1 MVQPLSK
8 RTDTDAETVNAG
20 TVNEGT
26 ISTEITQGQQH
37 DPGGPGRPGP
47 APVAVIGAGPYGL
60 SVAAYLR
67 AAGTPVRVF
76 GVVMGSWRHD
86 MASGMFLKST
96 PDAVDL
102 AAPVPGA
109 ELADFVRAEGEPQLT
124 ELTPIPCTL
133 FVRYGQWFQARH
145 VGEVEE
151 SRVASVSRGPGEGFT
166 VRLEDGEEFTASAVV
181 VASGLTG
188 LARIPGKLAHLA
200 PAGPAADAPLS
211 HTSQHSD
218 LSVFA
223 GKRVAVI
230 GGGQSALESAALMQ
244 ESGAQVDVLVRAD
257 RVVFGGRPVLGR
269 SLVQRITKPGSPLG
283 TGWALAVICRS
294 PEFIRRLPGRTR
306 RWILRRVLGPSGG
319 WWLRDRVDGLVAIH
333 TGREVAEAELLPDGI
348 RLRLT
353 GTGSGSGSDS
363 GNGSGS
369 GPAELTVDHVL
380 AATGYTIDIEATR
393 FLAPE
398 LRAALVRVP
407 GTHGP
412 RLSADFESSVPGL
425 YFTGNL
431 AAPAFGP
438 VMRFVVGTRYAA
450 SRIAPAATR
459 HAAGHRT

>member
-8 RTDTDAETVNAG
+8 QDPLSEQAPLAGQDPRAEQDGAPEQDRAEADG
-20 TVNEGT
+20 TGA
-26 ISTEITQGQQH
+26 
-37 DPGGPGRPGP
+37 
-47 APVAVIGAGPYGL
+47 APVVVIGAGPYGL

-67 AAGTPVRVF
+67 ASGTPVRVF

-109 ELADFVRAEGEPQLT
+109 ELADFVRAAGDPQLT

-133 FVRYGQWFQARH
+133 FVRYGQWFQERH
-145 VGEVEE
+145 VGAVEE
-151 SRVASVSRGPGEGFT
+151 TRVASVTRATGPSAKRGFT
-166 VRLEDGEEFTASAVV
+166 VRLEDGEVFTASAVV

-188 LARIPGKLAHLA
+188 LARIPQSLAHLA
-200 PAGPAADAPLS
+200 PAGPAADALLS

-218 LSVFA
+218 LSVFK
-223 GKRVAVI
+223 GRRVAVI

-244 ESGAQVDVLVRAD
+244 EAGATVDVLVRAE
-257 RVVFGGRPVLGR
+257 RVIFGGRPVLTRG
-269 SLVQRITKPGSPLG
+269 LLQRVVKPASPLG
-283 TGWALAVICRS
+283 TGWALAVICGA
-294 PEFIRRLPGRTR
+294 PELVRRLPATTR
-306 RWILRRVLGPSGG
+306 RYILRRVLGPSGG
-319 WWLRDRVDGLVAIH
+319 WWLRERVDGLIDIH
-333 TGREVAEAELLPDGI
+333 TGREVAEAHPGPDGI

-353 GTGSGSGSDS
+353 GPGG
-363 GNGSGS
+363 
-369 GPAELTVDHVL
+369 GPTELTVDHVL

-393 FLAPE
+393 FLSPE

-412 RLSADFESSVPGL
+412 RLSSGFESSVPGL

-431 AAPAFGP
+431 SAPAFGP
-438 VMRFVVGTRYAA
+438 MMRFVVGTRYAA
-450 SRIAPAATR
+450 SRIAPAAARRAAR
-459 HAAGHRT
+459 HDR

>member
-1 MVQPLSK
+1 MAQPLSK
-8 RTDTDAETVNAG
+8 QANIHAQTHHKQTPR
-20 TVNEGT
+20 
-26 ISTEITQGQQH
+26 
-37 DPGGPGRPGP
+37 P

-60 SVAAYLR
+60 SVAAFLR

-109 ELADFVRAEGEPQLT
+109 ELADFVRAEGRPRLT
-124 ELTPIPCTL
+124 ELTPIPCAL
-133 FVRYGQWFQARH
+133 FVRYGQWFRTRH

-151 SRVASVSRGPGEGFT
+151 SRVASVARAPGRGFT

-188 LARIPGKLAHLA
+188 LARIPSALAHLA
-200 PAGPAADAPLS
+200 PGGPAADAPLS
-211 HTSQHSD
+211 HTSQHAD

-223 GKRVAVI
+223 GQRVAVI

-244 ESGAQVDVLVRAD
+244 ESGAKVDVLVRAD
-257 RVVFGGRPVLGR
+257 RVIFGGRPVLDR
-269 SLVQRITKPGSPLG
+269 SRYQRVTKPGSPLG

-294 PEFIRRLPGRTR
+294 PEFIRRLPSRTR

-319 WWLRDRVDGLVAIH
+319 WWLRDRVDGLVAVH
-333 TGREVAEAELLPDGI
+333 TGREVAKAELLPDGGV

-353 GTGSGSGSDS
+353 GSGF
-363 GNGSGS
+363 

-380 AATGYTIDIEATR
+380 AATGYTVDIEATR

-398 LRAALVRVP
+398 LRAELARVP
-407 GTHGP
+407 GTQGP
-412 RLSADFESSVPGL
+412 RLAADFESSVPGL

-438 VMRFVVGTRYAA
+438 VMRFVVGARYAA
-450 SRIAPAATR
+450 TRIAPAAAR
-459 HAAGHRT
+459 HAR

>member
-1 MVQPLSK
+1 VVQPLSK
-8 RTDTDAETVNAG
+8 QDQAL
-20 TVNEGT
+20 
-26 ISTEITQGQQH
+26 GQ
-37 DPGGPGRPGP
+37 DRGEADSKSA

-67 AAGTPVRVF
+67 AAGVPVRVF

-133 FVRYGQWFQARH
+133 FVRYGQWFQERH

-151 SRVASVSRGPGEGFT
+151 ARVASVTRDPGQGAGRGFT
-166 VRLEDGEEFTASAVV
+166 VRLEDGEVFTAAAVV

-188 LARIPGKLAHLA
+188 LARIPQRLAHLA
-200 PAGPAADAPLS
+200 PEGPAADALLS

-218 LSVFA
+218 LSVFK
-223 GKRVAVI
+223 GKHVAVI

-244 ESGAQVDVLVRAD
+244 ESGATVDVLVRAD
-257 RVVFGGRPVLGR
+257 QVIFGGTPVLTR
-269 SLVQRITKPGSPLG
+269 STYQRIVKPASPLG

-294 PEFIRRLPGRTR
+294 PEFIRRLPGRAR
-306 RWILRRVLGPSGG
+306 RYILRRVLGPSGG
-319 WWLRDRVDGLVAIH
+319 WWLRERVEGLVSIH
-333 TGREVAEAELLPDGI
+333 TGREVASAEAGPEGI

-353 GTGSGSGSDS
+353 GTGP
-363 GNGSGS
+363 
-369 GPAELTVDHVL
+369 GPTELTVDHVL

-393 FLAPE
+393 FLDPE

-407 GTHGP
+407 GALGP

-450 SRIAPAATR
+450 SRIAPAAARYAAR
-459 HAAGHRT
+459 HRR

>member
-1 MVQPLSK
+1 VVQPLSK
-8 RTDTDAETVNAG
+8 QAHIRRQTQTKAQNKTQDKIRTKPRA
-20 TVNEGT
+20 
-26 ISTEITQGQQH
+26 QGH
-37 DPGGPGRPGP
+37 DPGASETGGGEQ

-60 SVAAYLR
+60 SVAAFLR
-67 AAGTPVRVF
+67 ASGTPVRVF

-109 ELADFVRAEGEPQLT
+109 ELADFVRSEGQPQLT

-133 FVRYGQWFQARH
+133 FVRYGQWFQAHH

-151 SRVASVSRGPGEGFT
+151 TRVASVTRGPGPGFT

-188 LARIPGKLAHLA
+188 LARIPATLSRLA
-200 PAGPAADAPLS
+200 PEGPAADAPLS
-211 HTSQHSD
+211 HTSQHAD

-223 GKRVAVI
+223 GRRVAVI

-244 ESGAQVDVLVRAD
+244 ESGARVEVLVRAD
-257 RVVFGGRPVLGR
+257 QVIFGGRPVLGR
-269 SLVQRITKPGSPLG
+269 SLFQRITKPGSPLG
-283 TGWALAVICRS
+283 TGWALAVISRS

-319 WWLRDRVDGLVAIH
+319 WWLRERVEGLVAIH

-353 GTGSGSGSDS
+353 GTGSG
-363 GNGSGS
+363 
-369 GPAELTVDHVL
+369 PTELTVDHVL
-380 AATGYTIDIEATR
+380 AATGYTIDLEATR

-407 GTHGP
+407 GTLGP
-412 RLSADFESSVPGL
+412 RLSPDFESSVPGL

-450 SRIAPAATR
+450 SRIAPAAAR
-459 HAAGHRT
+459 HAAGTRR